1 MDKIRYWGRFLAL
14 PLAVAV
20 LWATLGTAPARAG
33 LVPTEEV
40 VSQGAAEADRE
51 RVAAFLARDD
61 VREQLARYGIDP
73 GEASARVASL
83 SDSEVQR
90 LAARL
95 EERPAGGANAVGAL
109 IGAGLFVFFVLLIT
123 DIAGVTDVFTFV
135 KK

>member
-1 MDKIRYWGRFLAL
+1 MDKIRHWGRFLAL
-14 PLAVAV
+14 PLVVAV
-20 LWATLGTAPARAG
+20 LWASLGAAPARAG

-40 VSQGAAEADRE
+40 VTQAAVEVERE

-61 VREQLARYGIDP
+61 VREQLASYGISP
-73 GEASARVASL
+73 REASARVASL
-83 SDSEVQR
+83 SDREVQR

-95 EERPAGGANAVGAL
+95 NDRPAGGSAVGAL
-109 IGAGLFVFFVLLIT
+109 IGAGVFVFFVLLIT